1 MSYLVLDNVT
11 KSFGKQ
17 PVLAGASL
25 SVERGETVAV
35 FGPSGTGKTV
45 LLRLLSGVFEPD
57 SGDVR
62 VGNRSLAGVG
72 PEERGIGMAFQ
83 NFALYPHLPA
93 YENIASPLRA
103 RRAPEAEVKERVGK
117 VAELLR
123 ISHVLHHLPR
133 QLSNGQKQRTA
144 LGRALVRE
152 PKILL
157 LDDPLRNVDAKLR
170 YEMRLELPRLLK
182 RFESTVLYVTQDYR
196 EAMALGDR
204 VGVLLDGRFRQV
216 DRPPAVYNE
225 PAHVEIARL
234 FGDPT
239 INLYPCRP
247 TRGPRGALSV
257 ELFGAP
263 VELPGHLRASEAVD
277 RPCLIGIR
285 PEDVRVDLEETPG
298 SIPVELDAVSP
309 LNVRTVLFMR
319 ARDKSEIFATCSD
332 RDGGRFGRG
341 HRAVF
346 ARVDL
351 AKALFFDETTGE
363 RLGGSDAAVA
373 STPLSAAA

>member
-1 MSYLVLDNVT
+1 MSYLVIENVA
-11 KSFGKQ
+11 KAFGKQ
-17 PVLAGASL
+17 AVLSDVSL

-35 FGPSGTGKTV
+35 FGPSGAGKTV
-45 LLRLLSGVFEPD
+45 LLRLLSGVFAPD
-57 SGDVR
+57 AGDVR
-62 VGNRSLAGVG
+62 IGNRSVVDLG

-103 RRAPEAEVKERVGK
+103 RGAPEAEVKERVGR

-123 ISHVLHHLPR
+123 IDHVLHHLPR

-152 PKILL
+152 PEVLL

-182 RFESTVLYVTQDYR
+182 RFESTVLYVTQDYK

-216 DRPPAVYNE
+216 DRPAAVYND
-225 PAHVEIARL
+225 PGHVEVARL

-247 TRGPRGALSV
+247 TRGPRGLSV
-257 ELFGAP
+257 ELFGATAD
-263 VELPGHLRASEAVD
+263 LPADPRAAEALD

-285 PEDVRVDLEETPG
+285 PEDVRVEVEEAPG
-298 SIPVELDAVSP
+298 AVPVELDAVSP

-332 RDGGRFGRG
+332 REGARFGRG
-341 HRAVF
+341 HRDVF
-346 ARVDL
+346 ARVDF
-351 AKALFFDETTGE
+351 ARALFFDQASGE
-363 RLGGSDAAVA
+363 RLRLEAA
-373 STPLSAAA
+373 PLPAAA